1 MHLYDDVLARYLE
14 RDLPPASL
22 AAIDTHVS
30 NCLAC
35 AHGLAETETARR
47 AGSAEACSVVSPASR
62 PPRALDGRAPR
73 LCAR

>member
-35 AHGLAETETARR
+35 AHGLAETETATTRWERR
-47 AGSAEACSVVSPASR
+47 GLLGRLTRVEAA
-62 PPRALDGRAPR
+62 
-73 LCAR
+73 